1 MDSKKLLVG
10 QSVGLAAGAGLGAAV
25 GITKSKK
32 ILAPFKGIYLKG
44 SDQFYKNQSD
54 YVAKAIKEGKNNGI
68 IKNFASYKAIK
79 EKAVEAYEGLAKAL
93 PNALKKANLTKIK
106 WVAGL
111 GAAGLAIGTLA
122 TLLINKVKA
131 GKAEKAQ

>member
-68 IKNFASYKAIK
+68 IKNLHHIK
-79 EKAVEAYEGLAKAL
+79 L
-93 PNALKKANLTKIK
+93 LKKKQLKHMK
-106 WVAGL
+106 DL
-111 GAAGLAIGTLA
+111 PKLF
-122 TLLINKVKA
+122 
-131 GKAEKAQ
+131 QMH